1 MGRKINLRRPGL
13 MFVVLKLKA
22 YVLYSVPLIAP
33 SWLAIANLEE
43 LIAFPV
49 SIIGTMIVLHFIIS
63 DDTKEN
69 HSGLRMLVMRR
80 RHFDAWW
87 NANENKSRGAGE

>member
-1 MGRKINLRRPGL
+1 
-13 MFVVLKLKA
+13 MFFVLKTKA
-22 YVLYSVPLIAP
+22 YALYSIPLIAP
-33 SWLAIANLEE
+33 SWVAMANLEE

-63 DDTKEN
+63 DDAKEN
-69 HSGLRMLVMRR
+69 HAGLRMLVMRR

-87 NANENKSRGAGE
+87 KSNGKAAP

>member
-1 MGRKINLRRPGL
+1 
-13 MFVVLKLKA
+13 MFFVLKTKA
-22 YVLYSVPLIAP
+22 YALYSIP
-33 SWLAIANLEE
+33 

-63 DDTKEN
+63 DDAKEN
-69 HSGLRMLVMRR
+69 HAGLRMLVMRR

-87 NANENKSRGAGE
+87 KSNGKAAP